1 MEVGLKNPSTLEQGK
16 MDPVARKE
24 TLTNQLHVCHL
35 QKKQLYEPGL
45 QNLLSANE
53 KKKCNVRTEGKCTN

>member
-1 MEVGLKNPSTLEQGK
+1 MEGILTEIYAGKGMHAEVMQGVKQAVPSTLEQGK

-35 QKKQLYEPGL
+35 QKKQLQVEHVG
-45 QNLLSANE
+45 
-53 KKKCNVRTEGKCTN
+53 

>member
-1 MEVGLKNPSTLEQGK
+1 MQAEVMQGVKQAVPSTLEQGK

-35 QKKQLYEPGL
+35 QKKQLQVEHVG
-45 QNLLSANE
+45 
-53 KKKCNVRTEGKCTN
+53 